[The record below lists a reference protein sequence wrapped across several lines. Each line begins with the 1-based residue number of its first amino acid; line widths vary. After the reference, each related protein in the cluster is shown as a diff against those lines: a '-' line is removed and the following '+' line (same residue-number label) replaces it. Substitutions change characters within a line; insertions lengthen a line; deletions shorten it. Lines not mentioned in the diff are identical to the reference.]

1 MSLTTLITLLIAIN
15 HLFNIYP
22 QKKKKNIL
30 TKFFEENSNPRK
42 NNKNFVGSM
51 RKCVP

>member
-22 QKKKKNIL
+22 QKKKKKHSDQI
-30 TKFFEENSNPRK
+30 F
-42 NNKNFVGSM
+42 
-51 RKCVP
+51 